1 MLKVSLPQAREIIF
15 KDLVG
20 SMPLFY
26 YFFVILI
33 RIKIQKN
40 DIRQEAE
47 TWTQGLPYK
56 WSALPVLYCMPHSI
70 WEKKPCLWTFATF
83 KIPILNDLD

>member
-47 TWTQGLPYK
+47 T
-56 WSALPVLYCMPHSI
+56 
-70 WEKKPCLWTFATF
+70 
-83 KIPILNDLD
+83 